1 LPTILSHPAVA
12 IGFRRWFGCE
22 RRVFIAGTIGS
33 ILPDA
38 DVIGFA
44 YGVRYAST
52 FGHRGFTHSIFFAIV
67 VSLILLLITRPQRP
81 LAAFAFLFLCTMSH
95 ALFDA
100 MTTGGLGIAFFSPFS
115 NHRYFFPWRPIRV
128 SPIGPASLQRLLP
141 VFVSELKWVWL
152 PMISAAIVR
161 KLLPG
166 TSRTDAPAEARTPPP
181 PRR

>member
-22 RRVFIAGTIGS
+22 RNVFVAGIIGS
-33 ILPDA
+33 MLPDA

-44 YGVRYAST
+44 LGVPYAST
-52 FGHRGFTHSIFFAIV
+52 FGHRGFTHSICFALI
-67 VSLILLLITRPQRP
+67 VSLILLLITRPQRR
-81 LAAFAFLFLCTMSH
+81 LSALAFLFLCTISH

-100 MTTGGLGIAFFSPFS
+100 MTNGGLGIAFFSPFS

-128 SPIGPASLQRLLP
+128 SPIGRASLHRMLP

-152 PMISAAIVR
+152 PMIALALVGARASRPQSSAVSAGDPNR
-161 KLLPG
+161 
-166 TSRTDAPAEARTPPP
+166 
-181 PRR
+181 

>member
-1 LPTILSHPAVA
+1 MA

-22 RRVFIAGTIGS
+22 RNVFLAGAIGS

-44 YGVRYAST
+44 LGVPYAST
-52 FGHRGFTHSIFFAIV
+52 FGHRGFTHSIVFALIV
-67 VSLILLLITRPQRP
+67 SAILLLMARPQRR
-81 LAAFAFLFLCTMSH
+81 LSAFAFIFLCTMSH

-128 SPIGPASLQRLLP
+128 SPIGRAPLHRMLP

-152 PMISAAIVR
+152 PMFCAAFSAAIVR
-161 KLLPG
+161 RWLPG
-166 TSRTDAPAEARTPPP
+166 TSRTDAPAAADPPPP
-181 PRR
+181 PRP